1 MTSGVLDQGHLA
13 HALKQNT
20 MARGVCGWGSVWLRT
35 IYFLVNG
42 KESVG
47 QMIAKDKL

>member
-13 HALKQNT
+13 YAVKQNT
-20 MARGVCGWGSVWLRT
+20 VAGGVSVWLRT

-42 KESVG
+42 KERVR